1 MNEKGAMNVDFRFCP
16 VCGTYLEKNY
26 ADPQSL
32 PGCPLG
38 HFTLYP
44 NLAMLTAAPLLL
56 RSSTRTAPFASAKY
70 EETAVTPVLESD
82 RYERYHTP

>member
-44 NLAMLTAAPLLL
+44 NLAMLTTSPPMSRSVRAPHL
-56 RSSTRTAPFASAKY
+56 SGVKY
-70 EETAVTPVLESD
+70 EETVVTPVLESD

>member
-1 MNEKGAMNVDFRFCP
+1 MNVDFRFCP

-32 PGCPLG
+32 PDCPLG

-44 NLAMLTAAPLLL
+44 NLTMLTTSPQLARNVRAPHLIG
-56 RSSTRTAPFASAKY
+56 SKY